1 MIQSGSKLSIL
12 LSSHAFDLHLPRCHC
27 RSDSI
32 ILTSTGLL
40 VMQYFRSA
48 LAVLGLVDP
57 QPQPQPQPQTSPDPL
72 ASLKQDRLSNPTVWA
87 GYPRFI
93 SVTPPPRGQLD
104 YQPLYDFYP
113 QNQMDFRRV
122 GAPTFSVPHLKLIY
136 YLAFRYPITT
146 PDGLVVS
153 GVNGYDRGYHVDR
166 GSIIWSIAVGNDISL
181 GTHIGL
187 GGPSSGRTGEDF
199 LALVL
204 DQARIA
210 CIIGLDTGRRN
221 FSSSSRSGSRRMG
234 IGRKCS
240 AFIAC
245 TDLP

>member
-1 MIQSGSKLSIL
+1 MHSI
-12 LSSHAFDLHLPRCHC
+12 FIPPCDC
-27 RSDSI
+27 RSNII
-32 ILTSTGLL
+32 ILTFTGLPI
-40 VMQYFRSA
+40 MQYFRSA

-57 QPQPQPQPQTSPDPL
+57 QPQPQPQTSPDPL
-72 ASLKQDRLSNPTVWA
+72 ASLKQDRLYNPTVWE

-93 SVTPPPRGQLD
+93 STTPPPRGQLD

-113 QNQMDFRRV
+113 QNQMDHSRA
-122 GAPTFSVPHLKLIY
+122 GAPPFSVPHVKLIY

-153 GVNGYDRGYHVDR
+153 GINGDDRGYHVNR
-166 GSIIWSIAVGNDISL
+166 GSIIWSIEVGNDISL

-210 CIIGLDTGRRN
+210 CIGLDTGGRN

-245 TDLP
+245 TDLA